1 MSSEPYP
8 APSRIIPNAF
18 QKPNW
23 VVDVVM
29 RYLPGEH
36 YKCLDVVIRKTLGW
50 MKERDRIALSQIV
63 SLTGISENKVRSCM
77 KDLCGFGLTIKTD
90 GNNAKNQGN
99 EYALQMDDRFIDLS
113 GLMAWAG
120 ARKAVNQR
128 RIKAASYKGG
138 VVSSHGSTPVAR
150 EEGGVVARR
159 TQKPLSK
166 ANRSSLTTGAIDFSS
181 LTVEKAYKVPTLAM
195 YKRAAGFFPGQMTW
209 EYVDKFIRENGI
221 TEAQIKTAAT
231 AWALRGHKQSN
242 VEGVLEWARDG
253 VPAQRKPAQAKS
265 KKRADGSD
273 PIEKILGGSDGE
285 Q

>member
-1 MSSEPYP
+1 MSVEPNP

-77 KDLCGFGLTIKTD
+77 KDLCAFGLTVKTD

-99 EYALQMDDRFIDLS
+99 EYALQMDDRMIDLS
-113 GLMAWAG
+113 GLMAWHG
-120 ARKAVNQR
+120 KRKAVNKR
-128 RIKAASYKGG
+128 RIAAASSKGG

-166 ANRSSLTTGAIDFSS
+166 ANRSSHTPREIRIDE
-181 LTVEKAYKVPTLAM
+181 LTVQQAYNVPTLAM
-195 YKRAAGFFPGQMTW
+195 YRRASGFMPGKMAW
-209 EYVDKFIRENGI
+209 AFVDSFIRENDI
-221 TEAQIKTAAT
+221 TEKQIKAAAE
-231 AWALRGHKQSN
+231 AWAIRGNKQSN
-242 VEGVLEWARDG
+242 VEGILEWARDG
-253 VPAQRKPAQAKS
+253 IPANRKPAQAKG
-265 KKRADGSD
+265 KKRADGED
-273 PIEKILGGSDGE
+273 PIENILGGSHGK